1 MESSYRVVL
10 KNIYKLKCS
19 STESDNF
26 FRNLKTQNITLVM
39 ATLVKFLFAPL
50 VPNARKKRP
59 NRSSLLDAPPPPVD
73 DTKMWEFGN
82 YSWKATVE
90 AKDADGVV
98 DTTFIGY
105 SQNMDITDRTR
116 VACDRYKLPGT
127 MCGEVEMVMK
137 GGECDEVIFIKP
149 KDGILRPIL

>member
-1 MESSYRVVL
+1 
-10 KNIYKLKCS
+10 
-19 STESDNF
+19 
-26 FRNLKTQNITLVM
+26 M

-59 NRSSLLDAPPPPVD
+59 NRSSLLDAPPPPDV
-73 DTKMWEFGN
+73 TMNEWEFGN

-105 SQNMDITDRTR
+105 SQNMNITDRTR

-137 GGECDEVIFIKP
+137 GGDCDEVIFMKM